1 MTNTT
6 PTPTFALGQR
16 IRTLLEDAGL
26 VVGRMEPTPA
36 TDDQYS
42 YIVRLDDGRRFV
54 CLDDVLEAV

>member
-1 MTNTT
+1 MNQS

-16 IRTLLEDAGL
+16 IRTLLEDVGS

-36 TDDQYS
+36 KGDQYS

-54 CLDDVLEAV
+54 CLDDVLEAA